1 MRDPAGAFVEQK
13 DRMSGNSDDTAAA
26 ASRSGLQRLGL
37 GTVQFGLDYGISNE
51 MGQTHEAEV
60 AKILAEANRL
70 GLRLLDTAPSYGEAE
85 QVLGRALPAGCRF
98 DIVTKTRRGTAAT
111 VMDDFDRSC
120 RSLQRSNLYGLLVH
134 RAEDLLGDE
143 GDRLMDRLTQLKQ
156 SERVRKIGV
165 SVYTEG
171 QIDAILD
178 RFTIDLIQLPVNV
191 FDQRL
196 IRSGHLCRLKQAGV
210 EIHARSVFLQ
220 GLLLMA
226 ADRLPSH
233 FKGIRATVRAYHDT
247 LAAHGLSPAAGALGF
262 VRSVGELDVILIG
275 VNSLD
280 HFNENVS
287 AFQAEA
293 RIDYSG
299 FAIADELIVNPQ
311 NWVVA

>member
-13 DRMSGNSDDTAAA
+13 DRMSGNSDEAAAA

-51 MGQTHEAEV
+51 IGRTQEAEV
-60 AKILAEANRL
+60 ARILAEADRL
-70 GLRLLDTAPSYGEAE
+70 GLRVLDTAPGYGEAE

-98 DIVTKTRRGTAAT
+98 DIVTKTRRGAEAT
-111 VMDDFDRSC
+111 VTADFDRSC
-120 RSLQRSNLYGLLVH
+120 RLLQRPNLYGLLVH
-134 RAEDLLGDE
+134 HAEDLLGAE
-143 GDRLMDRLTQLKQ
+143 GGRLMDRLIELKR
-156 SERVRKIGV
+156 SGRVRKIGV
-165 SVYTEG
+165 SVYAGG
-171 QIDAILD
+171 QIDALLD
-178 RFTIDLIQLPVNV
+178 RFTIDLIQVPINV

-196 IRSGHLCRLKQAGV
+196 IHSGHLSKLKQAGV

-233 FKGIRATVRAYHDT
+233 FNGIRTTVRAYHDT
-247 LAAHGLSPAAGALGF
+247 LAAHGLSLAAGALGF
-262 VRSVGELDVILIG
+262 VRSLQELDVILVG

-280 HFNENVS
+280 HLNENVS

-299 FAIADELIVNPQ
+299 FAIADESIINPQ